1 MKLAFIS
8 EQDDGTTIQI
18 ETDAEGLSTIFEVF
32 KNFLKANGFD
42 PDVYDFNNEHI
53 DFDDE

>member
-8 EQDDGTTIQI
+8 EQNDGTTIQI